1 MINQDKWVASLPKN
15 NNQFNEEINQL
26 DPNKWVN
33 TISKPNTF
41 SSIKKYSLTAI
52 LFVCGLLLVSA
63 IKNETR
69 NLQKEINN
77 LEASINVL
85 NFNLY

>member
-41 SSIKKYSLTAI
+41 SSIKKYSLTKIEGVPLAPTPLAKKDDNWI
-52 LFVCGLLLVSA
+52 SK
-63 IKNETR
+63 ISKITDDTYISKISKKN
-69 NLQKEINN
+69 
-77 LEASINVL
+77 
-85 NFNLY
+85 